1 MTIILSVNTMSEIIL
16 AADTRISGVDS
27 RGHIVV
33 KQDVCQKL
41 FYGTPW
47 CVVGFA
53 GNVCLARHLLR
64 GFLSKLRMTPLM
76 ATAWIKSDEEVLRF
90 LRRGVNMHAKMR
102 TGKGNV
108 DHKECQRQPVE
119 LLIAWVDI
127 TRDAIGGPRE
137 IADARIPPLLET
149 IRLSSPNL
157 LVERKIFGVE
167 CIGNGSPISE
177 AIRNEAYVDICWYAK
192 EHPQAEIQ
200 KAFLTASIA
209 RKLLEEAR
217 IESVGKALQLICLS
231 RQGVRVIPYFYWV
244 PVGEQNGTYVAMRIE
259 GGEWVQEHR
268 PTGTKIRIM
277 SPFDFQLMHPD
288 FTNRVNKQIDP
299 KVHFTPASPGVV
311 PDHNGR
317 LVYYPYDPDDV
328 HAEILMSWGSAPLT
342 PNTWG
347 DMADGDKKSRRR
359 P

>member
-1 MTIILSVNTMSEIIL
+1 MSEIIL
-16 AADTRISGVDS
+16 AADTRISGMGT
-27 RGHIVV
+27 RGNIVV

-41 FYGTPW
+41 FYATPW

-53 GNVCLARHLLR
+53 GHVCLARHLLR
-64 GFLSKLRMTPLM
+64 GFLSKIRATSPM
-76 ATAWIKSDEEVLRF
+76 ATAWLESDEEVLRF
-90 LRRGVNMHAKMR
+90 LRHGVEMHPKMR
-102 TGKGNV
+102 NGKGTI
-108 DHKECQRQPVE
+108 DHKDCTKQPIE
-119 LLIAWVDI
+119 LLIAWVDV
-127 TRDAIGGPRE
+127 TRDAIGRSRDL
-137 IADARIPPLLET
+137 ADTRIPPRLET

-157 LVERKIFGVE
+157 LVARKIFGIE
-167 CIGNGSPISE
+167 CIGSGSPISE
-177 AIRNEAYVDICWYAK
+177 PIRSEAYVDISWYAN
-192 EHPQAEIQ
+192 EHPQAEMQ

-217 IESVGKALQLICLS
+217 IDSVGEAFQLICLS
-231 RQGVRVIPYFYWV
+231 RHGVRVIPYFYWV
-244 PVGEQNGTYVAMRIE
+244 PVGDQNGTYVAMRIE

-288 FTNRVNKQIDP
+288 FTSGANKHIDP
-299 KVHFTPASPGVV
+299 KVHFTSKTPGVV

-328 HAEILMSWGSAPLT
+328 HEEILRSWGSAPLT

-347 DMADGDKKSRRR
+347 ADGDKKRKRR